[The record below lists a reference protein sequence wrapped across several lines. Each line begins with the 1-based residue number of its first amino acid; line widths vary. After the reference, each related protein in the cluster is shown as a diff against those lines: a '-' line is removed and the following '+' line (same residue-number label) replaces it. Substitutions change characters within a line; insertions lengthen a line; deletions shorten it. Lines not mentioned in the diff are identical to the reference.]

1 MVFDK
6 AQPRLVLQDLL
17 QPPEE
22 VQDLFLCRKRFPVT
36 WDDEALRV
44 PVAAYGEVGNVVG
57 HVGPAAQ
64 WGTRVYRHVL
74 PATKASS
81 FGVAGRTHLV
91 AQRFNGEWRA
101 RTLSV
106 QEVKAWCTSARVELV
121 LPADPETAMS
131 ALGNSGPARMVLPF
145 ADGLSARALPGSDA
159 ARCAR
164 RRFAKGLPRRTHGFE
179 AMGAGKAISSCLWG
193 HRAGQLCVP
202 ARGTFVVRIP

>member
-1 MVFDK
+1 VFEKWGWPPVVFDK

-22 VQDLFLCRKRFPVT
+22 VQELFLCKKRFPVT
-36 WDDEALRV
+36 WDEEALQA
-44 PVAAYGEVGNVVG
+44 PVATYGEVGNVVG
-57 HVGPAAQ
+57 HVGLAAQ

-91 AQRFNGEWRA
+91 AQRYNGEWRA

-106 QEVKAWCTSARVELV
+106 HEVKAWCTSARVELT

-145 ADGLSARALPGSDA
+145 ADGLTKYCAPPLPV
-159 ARCAR
+159 
-164 RRFAKGLPRRTHGFE
+164 
-179 AMGAGKAISSCLWG
+179 
-193 HRAGQLCVP
+193 VP
-202 ARGTFVVRIP
+202 ACVDEVVAPEAVIAFRGAMCLTHLDFQKRAEAK

>member
-6 AQPRLVLQDLL
+6 DQPRLVLQDLL

-22 VQDLFLCRKRFPVT
+22 VQELFLCKKRFPVT
-36 WDDEALRV
+36 WDEEALQV
-44 PVAAYGEVGNVVG
+44 PVASYGEVGNVVG
-57 HVGPAAQ
+57 HVGLAAQ

-91 AQRFNGEWRA
+91 AQRYNGEWRT

-106 QEVKAWCTSARVELV
+106 HEVKGWCTSARVELT

-145 ADGLSARALPGSDA
+145 ADGLTKYCAPPLPV
-159 ARCAR
+159 
-164 RRFAKGLPRRTHGFE
+164 
-179 AMGAGKAISSCLWG
+179 
-193 HRAGQLCVP
+193 VP
-202 ARGTFVVRIP
+202 ACVDEVVAPEAVIAFRGAMCLTHLDFQKRAEAK

>member
-131 ALGNSGPARMVLPF
+131 ALGNSGPARMVLLF
-145 ADGLSARALPGSDA
+145 ADGLTKYCAPPLPV
-159 ARCAR
+159 
-164 RRFAKGLPRRTHGFE
+164 
-179 AMGAGKAISSCLWG
+179 
-193 HRAGQLCVP
+193 VP
-202 ARGTFVVRIP
+202 ACVDEVVAPEAVVAFRGVMCLTHLDFQKRAEAK

>member
-106 QEVKAWCTSARVELV
+106 QEVKAWCTSARVELT

-145 ADGLSARALPGSDA
+145 ADGLTKYCAPPLPVVPACVDEVVAPEAVVAFRGA
-159 ARCAR
+159 MC
-164 RRFAKGLPRRTHGFE
+164 LTHRDFH
-179 AMGAGKAISSCLWG
+179 
-193 HRAGQLCVP
+193 HRAKHK
-202 ARGTFVVRIP
+202 

>member
-1 MVFDK
+1 MFEKWGWPPVVFDK
-6 AQPRLVLQDLL
+6 DQPRLVLQDLL

-22 VQDLFLCRKRFPVT
+22 VQELFLCKKRFPVT
-36 WDDEALRV
+36 WDEEALQV
-44 PVAAYGEVGNVVG
+44 PVATYGEVGNVVG
-57 HVGPAAQ
+57 HVGLAAQ

-91 AQRFNGEWRA
+91 AQRYNGEWRA

-106 QEVKAWCTSARVELV
+106 HEVKAWCTSARVELT

-145 ADGLSARALPGSDA
+145 ADGLTKYCAPPLPV
-159 ARCAR
+159 
-164 RRFAKGLPRRTHGFE
+164 
-179 AMGAGKAISSCLWG
+179 
-193 HRAGQLCVP
+193 VP
-202 ARGTFVVRIP
+202 ACVDEVVAPEAVVAFRGAMCLTHLDFQKRAEAK

>member
-6 AQPRLVLQDLL
+6 DQPRLVLQDLL

-22 VQDLFLCRKRFPVT
+22 VQELFLCKKRFPVT
-36 WDDEALRV
+36 WDEEALQV
-44 PVAAYGEVGNVVG
+44 PVATYGEVGNVVG
-57 HVGPAAQ
+57 HVGLAAQ

-91 AQRFNGEWRA
+91 AQRYNGEWRA

-106 QEVKAWCTSARVELV
+106 QEVKAWCTSARVELT

-145 ADGLSARALPGSDA
+145 ADGLTKYCAPPLPV
-159 ARCAR
+159 
-164 RRFAKGLPRRTHGFE
+164 
-179 AMGAGKAISSCLWG
+179 
-193 HRAGQLCVP
+193 VP
-202 ARGTFVVRIP
+202 ACVDEVVAPEAVIAFRGAMCLTHLDFQKRAEAK

>member
-1 MVFDK
+1 MFEKWGWPPVVFDK

-22 VQDLFLCRKRFPVT
+22 VQELFLCKKRFPVT
-36 WDDEALRV
+36 WDEEALQV
-44 PVAAYGEVGNVVG
+44 PVASYGEVGNVVG
-57 HVGPAAQ
+57 HVGLAAQ

-91 AQRFNGEWRA
+91 AQRYNGEWRA

-106 QEVKAWCTSARVELV
+106 HEVKAWCTSARVELT

-145 ADGLSARALPGSDA
+145 ADGLTKYCAPPLPV
-159 ARCAR
+159 
-164 RRFAKGLPRRTHGFE
+164 
-179 AMGAGKAISSCLWG
+179 
-193 HRAGQLCVP
+193 VP
-202 ARGTFVVRIP
+202 ACVDEVVAPEAVIAFRGAMCLTHLDFQKRAEAK

>member
-64 WGTRVYRHVL
+64 WGTRVYRHVM

-106 QEVKAWCTSARVELV
+106 QEVKAWCTSARVKLV

-145 ADGLSARALPGSDA
+145 ADGLTKFCAPPLPV
-159 ARCAR
+159 
-164 RRFAKGLPRRTHGFE
+164 
-179 AMGAGKAISSCLWG
+179 
-193 HRAGQLCVP
+193 VP
-202 ARGTFVVRIP
+202 ASVDEVVAPEAVVAFRGAMCLTHRGFLYRAKHM

>member
-145 ADGLSARALPGSDA
+145 ADGLTKYCAPPLPV
-159 ARCAR
+159 
-164 RRFAKGLPRRTHGFE
+164 
-179 AMGAGKAISSCLWG
+179 
-193 HRAGQLCVP
+193 VP
-202 ARGTFVVRIP
+202 ASVHEVVAPEAVVAFRGAMCLTHRDFLYRAKNR

>member
-1 MVFDK
+1 MFEKWGWPPVVFDK

-22 VQDLFLCRKRFPVT
+22 VQELFLCKKRFPVT
-36 WDDEALRV
+36 WDEEALQV
-44 PVAAYGEVGNVVG
+44 PVATYGEVGNVVG
-57 HVGPAAQ
+57 HVGLAAQ

-91 AQRFNGEWRA
+91 AQRYNGEWRA

-106 QEVKAWCTSARVELV
+106 HEVKAWCTSARVELT

-145 ADGLSARALPGSDA
+145 ADGLTKYCAPPLPV
-159 ARCAR
+159 
-164 RRFAKGLPRRTHGFE
+164 
-179 AMGAGKAISSCLWG
+179 
-193 HRAGQLCVP
+193 VP
-202 ARGTFVVRIP
+202 ACVDEVVAPEAVVASRGAMCLTHLDFQKRAEAK